1 SMYAAHMTA
10 PLPPPPLRITPLRIT
25 PPRLTA
31 PHPLCFA
38 EFDVAFPPIS
48 GIELRKTHTVTAG
61 HTHYPQ
67 NAHGNRRVHT
77 LSVGRA
83 RRPRINTAPHRA
95 ARQLK
100 SATPIKKAFKYP
112 AHIRPATLKSSC
124 FFIGKKIV

>member
-1 SMYAAHMTA
+1 MYAAHMTA

-61 HTHYPQ
+61 HTRYPQ
-67 NAHGNRRVHT
+67 NAHGNRRAHT

-100 SATPIKKAFKYP
+100 SATPIKKAF
-112 AHIRPATLKSSC
+112 
-124 FFIGKKIV
+124 

>member
-1 SMYAAHMTA
+1 MWSISRPHQA
-10 PLPPPPLRITPLRIT
+10 PSDTHQVAPPHLT
-25 PPRLTA
+25 PPQPTS
-31 PHPLCFA
+31 PHGTPSIRFA
-38 EFDVAFPPIS
+38 EFNVAFPPIS

-100 SATPIKKAFKYP
+100 SATPIKKAF
-112 AHIRPATLKSSC
+112 
-124 FFIGKKIV
+124 